1 MWIVQYNK
9 SVLGRGG
16 RRCDTSDGPVDYSCK
31 VAVACTLLQQVEN
44 MYYIF
49 PQECW
54 WEDTYCT
61 VPLHSHPHTHTYTQ
75 HLLAQKPSN
84 QTMASRGIAKSS
96 PHNPGRDPPTAIMTT
111 PCILHLPETVSR
123 VLSLIMCVGM
133 HSCIWPKCTPQVM
146 AHTLV
151 RVKTLHQSINS
162 LMKAA
167 ESCQNVWT
175 QKVSLASVNLP
186 RMILIRCCLYQN
198 VCMCEVACLCDVYL
212 KFTHK
217 ALRPL
222 SCVYLNPECWL
233 RWLSWFRCQIWCV
246 WGMWR
251 KWELVHS
258 EQ

>member
-1 MWIVQYNK
+1 MNTWTMHVLLFSQQHTTLVHASHHNHQYNK

-84 QTMASRGIAKSS
+84 QTVASRGIAKRS
-96 PHNPGRDPPTAIMTT
+96 PHSPGRDTPTAIMTT
-111 PCILHLPETVSR
+111 PCILHLPETISR
-123 VLSLIMCVGM
+123 ALSLIMCVGM
-133 HSCIWPKCTPQVM
+133 HSCIWPQCTPQVM

-151 RVKTLHQSINS
+151 RVKTLYMHHHI
-162 LMKAA
+162 A
-167 ESCQNVWT
+167 V
-175 QKVSLASVNLP
+175 
-186 RMILIRCCLYQN
+186 
-198 VCMCEVACLCDVYL
+198 VYRI
-212 KFTHK
+212 F
-217 ALRPL
+217 
-222 SCVYLNPECWL
+222 C
-233 RWLSWFRCQIWCV
+233 
-246 WGMWR
+246 
-251 KWELVHS
+251 
-258 EQ
+258 